1 MIMSLPLS
9 SNSVVPPAEHMA
21 RVGLG
26 APKTVRGRG
35 TYEGLSGS
43 KTAVQQVNHDQT
55 GKRLRE
61 TLAARSQDLSAT
73 AKLARANALI
83 TQAGLP
89 SGLNKVVD
97 RPTADVLA
105 VRVQRQSFM
114 TFALG

>member
-1 MIMSLPLS
+1 VL
-9 SNSVVPPAEHMA
+9 A
-21 RVGLG
+21 
-26 APKTVRGRG
+26 RG
-35 TYEGLSGS
+35 TYEALNGA
-43 KTAVQQVNHDQT
+43 KAAVQQANQNQT

-61 TLAARSQDLSAT
+61 TLTARTQDLSAT
-73 AKLARANALI
+73 VALARANALI

-89 SGLNKVVD
+89 SGLNKAVD

>member
-1 MIMSLPLS
+1 MSLPLS
-9 SNSVVPPAEHMA
+9 SNSALLPAEHSA
-21 RVGLG
+21 RDGLG

-43 KTAVQQVNHDQT
+43 KTAVQQVSHDQT

-61 TLAARSQDLSAT
+61 ALAARSQDLSAT

>member
-1 MIMSLPLS
+1 MTLPLS
-9 SNSVVPPAEHMA
+9 SNDLVTPAGPA
-21 RVGLG
+21 GTQGRLG
-26 APKTVRGRG
+26 APKTVSGRG
-35 TYEGLSGS
+35 TYESLNGS
-43 KTAVQQVNHDQT
+43 KSAVQQAIQDQT

-61 TLAARSQDLSAT
+61 TLAARTQDLSAT

-97 RPTADVLA
+97 RSTADVLA

-114 TFALG
+114 TFARS